1 MQNQLNL
8 KEPHLKELHLKELLG
23 LESVDFS
30 HEIFTRDLGVI
41 FI

>member
-1 MQNQLNL
+1 MQNQ
-8 KEPHLKELHLKELLG
+8 LHLKELLG

-30 HEIFTRDLGVI
+30 HEIFTRDLYS